1 MVRQSTSL
9 GEYPVWDRTTRW
21 FHWINF
27 ICVIAL
33 LFLGTVILNAGDLG
47 ATNDGKI
54 LLKSTHVVVGYV
66 FAINLF
72 WRLVWGFIGGPY
84 SRWKS
89 VLPVGRGFVS
99 ALSKQIRDMRNGRS
113 EPHAGHSPLGR
124 IAVTVI
130 LLFLVVQGVTGL
142 VLAGTDVYMPPFGNY
157 FSEWVAGPDL
167 DPQAVRPY
175 APETVN
181 EQSYDEMRAFR
192 KPFISTHVNNYYFL
206 LALILLHIVAVIFS
220 EIREGGSIISAMFT
234 GKKTLAKKPE

>member
-1 MVRQSTSL
+1 MDRQSTSL
-9 GEYPVWDRTTRW
+9 GEYPVWDKTTRW

-27 ICVIAL
+27 VCVIGL

-47 ATNDGKI
+47 ASNDGKI

-66 FAINLF
+66 FTINLL
-72 WRLVWGFIGGPY
+72 WRLAWGFIGGPY

-89 VLPVGRGFVS
+89 VLPFGRGFVS
-99 ALSKQIRDMRNGRS
+99 ALTKQIRDIRNGTS

-130 LLFLVVQGVTGL
+130 LLFLSVQGVTGL

-157 FSEWVAGPDL
+157 FSEWVAGPDM

-181 EQSYDEMRAFR
+181 EQSYNEMRAFR
-192 KPFISTHVNNYYFL
+192 EPFISTHVTNYYFL
-206 LALILLHIVAVIFS
+206 LGLILLHIVAVIFS
-220 EIREGGSIISAMFT
+220 ETREGGSIISAMFT

>member
-1 MVRQSTSL
+1 MSGQSTALS
-9 GEYPVWDRTTRW
+9 EYPVWDRTTRW

-27 ICVIAL
+27 LSVIGL

-47 ATNDGKI
+47 ASNDGKI

-66 FAINLF
+66 FTINLL

-84 SRWKS
+84 SRWKA
-89 VLPVGRGFVS
+89 VLPVGHGFMQD
-99 ALSKQIRDMRNGRS
+99 LSSQLRDIWNGNS
-113 EPHAGHSPLGR
+113 KPHAGHSPLGR

-130 LLFLVVQGVTGL
+130 FVFLLVQGATGL

-157 FSEWVAGPDL
+157 FTEWVAGPDM

-192 KPFISTHVNNYYFL
+192 KPFISTHATNYYFL
-206 LALILLHIVAVIFS
+206 LALILLHIVAVIS
-220 EIREGGSIISAMFT
+220 AEIREGGSIISAMFS
-234 GKKTLAKKPE
+234 GRKTLTKKPE